1 MWIAVIKAVKL
12 KCYLHLAGHIA
23 MVWVSIMKR
32 RQVWIL
38 IFWSS
43 ISHMLSIADITDWC
57 LFKLC
62 LRLNHLGKPAID
74 FGCLC
79 CSATGEWSFS
89 ISLSLC
95 PAICLRLSWIRP
107 HTHKHTGLTFCFRE
121 QCIFCVTASC
131 RSYTCVSLFHLY
143 ITICRF
149 WYSQWGKVLTVL
161 RYWDSIQE
169 DLKEWASSCLWR
181 PSFHLVKWGDHNSLQ
196 RSAVGINK
204 DKETKALLRCWW

>member
-1 MWIAVIKAVKL
+1 M
-12 KCYLHLAGHIA
+12 
-23 MVWVSIMKR
+23 
-32 RQVWIL
+32 Q
-38 IFWSS
+38 
-43 ISHMLSIADITDWC
+43 WC
-57 LFKLC
+57 EFPSWKE
-62 LRLNHLGKPAID
+62 GK
-74 FGCLC
+74 F
-79 CSATGEWSFS
+79 EYWSFEAP
-89 ISLSLC
+89 L
-95 PAICLRLSWIRP
+95 AICWALLTSQIDVSLNCVSDWIIWGNQLLTLDVYAVQPLENDLFLFLSP
-107 HTHKHTGLTFCFRE
+107 SVQLFVCVSLEYVHTHAHTHKHTALTFCFRE
-121 QCIFCVTASC
+121 QCIFCVTVSC

-143 ITICRF
+143 ITIYRF